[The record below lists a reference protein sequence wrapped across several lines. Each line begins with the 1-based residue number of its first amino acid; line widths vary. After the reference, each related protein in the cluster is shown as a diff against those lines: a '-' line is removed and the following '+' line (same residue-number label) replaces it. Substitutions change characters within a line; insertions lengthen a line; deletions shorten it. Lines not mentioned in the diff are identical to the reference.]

1 MVSKISGGIASTTSG
16 RLEIS
21 DIIFNKVPILDIN
34 VFNFKEA
41 GGQQL
46 EIDSVIYKLR
56 KTIAEWY
63 YVLFTVTAIGLL
75 VTLIYIGIR
84 IAISTVA
91 EKEAEYKRR
100 LKDWFISVVILFT
113 LHFFMLAVIKLNQS
127 IVQLLCNAS

>member
-1 MVSKISGGIASTTSG
+1 M
-16 RLEIS
+16 
-21 DIIFNKVPILDIN
+21 PILDIN

-127 IVQLLCNAS
+127 IVNYYVMHL